1 MAHKAHFVLMVAHLK
16 YINDTLGGSYGSSSA
31 TEVTQT
37 LLALAL
43 SVVPPAHMTD
53 ADKKTPLTVVRLAA
67 FANWFREAFPVAKL
81 GSSLANMR
89 LFEGGDIGQVLR
101 TTLLNFTCL
110 R

>member
-1 MAHKAHFVLMVAHLK
+1 MEAWLKRELGKAEREAQLMAHKAHFVLMVAHLK

-53 ADKKTPLTVVRLAA
+53 AGE
-67 FANWFREAFPVAKL
+67 F
-81 GSSLANMR
+81 G
-89 LFEGGDIGQVLR
+89 
-101 TTLLNFTCL
+101 LLHCAIQYI